1 MNQLATRKVF
11 ILDDDPFCLEMYE
24 KHLLN
29 FGVNEVRR
37 FEDGQ
42 HFINSLIE
50 EPDAVLLDHTME
62 PFNGLEI
69 LKKIKRQNPD
79 LVVIYISAQKDMK
92 TAIDALKY
100 GAFDYIIKDENDL
113 DNLTEVMQR
122 VEEYNNR
129 IQLKTKRSFMGIVAS
144 ITKMF

>member
-1 MNQLATRKVF
+1 MKQLATRKVF

-29 FGVNEVRR
+29 FGVEQVKR
-37 FEDGQ
+37 FDDGQ
-42 HFINSLIE
+42 DFINGLVE

-92 TAIDALKY
+92 TAIDALKF

-113 DNLTEVMQR
+113 DNLSEVLQR
-122 VEEYNNR
+122 VEAYNQR
-129 IQLKTKRSFMGIVAS
+129 IQLKSKRSILGIVSS